1 MKVVFHIDES
11 HKWGM
16 VLANARNIQRYS
28 SANAEE
34 LVSEIVAN
42 GEAVK
47 ELRGRSEFPDLHDQM
62 QALMEEGVLIAACGN
77 AMQGQRMTEEDLLA
91 GVVMV
96 PAGVVE
102 LVQKQ
107 HEGFAYIKP

>member
-1 MKVVFHIDES
+1 MRVVFHIDES

-34 LVSEIVAN
+34 LVSEVVAN

-47 ELRGRSEFPDLHDQM
+47 EFRGGAGMEDLHTQM
-62 QALMEEGVLIAACGN
+62 QDLMEAGVVFAACGN
-77 AMQGQRMTEEDLLA
+77 AMKSHGMTEEELLA

>member
-1 MKVVFHIDES
+1 MKVVFHVDES
-11 HKWGM
+11 AKWGM

-47 ELRGRSEFPDLHDQM
+47 ELKGRAPVEDLHDQM
-62 QALMEEGVLIAACGN
+62 QDLMEEGVIIAACGN
-77 AMQGQRMTEEDLLA
+77 AMRGQGMTEDDLLA
-91 GVVMV
+91 GIVMV

-107 HEGFAYIKP
+107 EEGFAYIKP